1 MNPTACRIAPPRR
14 AAKSFAISCSA
25 LNSRSVRKA
34 TPSDE
39 QQQGQ
44 TKEQRD
50 HTHRKPEGRDV
61 LIAAGRKHA
70 YQEVC
75 PEPAE
80 PGEEAGYRYEMRTTN
95 QERALPTSDVPG
107 TALTPGQYLVAVI
120 DQVPSPPPTGGAI
133 LTQVVAFFV
142 CPGGLGIGSPG
153 CTFAP

>member
-50 HTHRKPEGRDV
+50 QTHRKPEGRVV
-61 LIAAGRKHA
+61 LIAAGRKPA

-80 PGEEAGYRYEMRTTN
+80 PSEEAGYRYEMRTTN
-95 QERALPTSDVPG
+95 PLRS
-107 TALTPGQYLVAVI
+107 
-120 DQVPSPPPTGGAI
+120 PSPQTARRDRATPRGRAGRSYRARRRRSAS
-133 LTQVVAFFV
+133 V
-142 CPGGLGIGSPG
+142 GRR
-153 CTFAP
+153 